1 MRNSIFKKVISFILS
16 VILMW
21 VIYNFFFKQE
31 MDIEFYSEKY
41 YKTFSPLLKYDCVYE
56 IDLDTMK
63 LNFFLGCNKNHFKS
77 ISDSL
82 YVTDFVK
89 NNSSIL
95 KHMKN
100 KKVNTISFWKEEG
113 FVQVWYHDFVVE
125 IRYDSINKTIKYE
138 SQPY

>member
-1 MRNSIFKKVISFILS
+1 
-16 VILMW
+16 
-21 VIYNFFFKQE
+21 
-31 MDIEFYSEKY
+31 
-41 YKTFSPLLKYDCVYE
+41 
-56 IDLDTMK
+56 MK
-63 LNFFLGCNKNHFKS
+63 LYFFVGCNKNYFKS